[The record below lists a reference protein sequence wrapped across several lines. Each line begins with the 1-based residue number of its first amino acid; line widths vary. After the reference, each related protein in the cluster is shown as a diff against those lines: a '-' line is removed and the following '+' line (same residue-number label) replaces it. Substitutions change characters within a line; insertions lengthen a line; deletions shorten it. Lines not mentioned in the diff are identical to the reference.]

1 MGTHAGFAFRGSL
14 VVLLA
19 VLVACG
25 GDSEPGAVES
35 APPPASATPKPEKPT
50 PEPSANPCADY
61 PPPFEA
67 SYLPEGFKPRLR
79 KGAGLFKGAE
89 DLYPSEG
96 LVGHYR
102 GPRETIHANFQT
114 RPGPLPY
121 EPAEPRPLTVLGRR
135 GAIGSVEGGWSVEF
149 VLDECDFRMDTYGI
163 SRSETVK
170 IAKGLRKTG

>member
-1 MGTHAGFAFRGSL
+1 MGAHARVAFRRCL

-19 VLVACG
+19 LLAACG

-35 APPPASATPKPEKPT
+35 ATRAASATPQPEKPT
-50 PEPSANPCADY
+50 PEPTANPCAEY

-67 SYLPEGFKPRLR
+67 SYLPDGFNPKLR
-79 KGAGLFKGAE
+79 SGAGLFKGAE

-102 GPRETIHANFQT
+102 GRRETIHANFQT

-121 EPAEPRPLTVLGRR
+121 EPAEPRPLIVLGRR

-170 IAKGLRKTG
+170 IAKGLRETG